1 MIPPAI
7 QKLIAL
13 KKLDQLSADD
23 QQRLDEWLASDSANT
38 QLLAQ
43 ILDAPGW
50 KADYQAIQQIRME
63 AAQEKLWSRIEQA
76 HQQEN
81 KVQPFWNWRRGIAIA
96 ASLLLFIST
105 ILLINKFNQPSI
117 VQGTD
122 QAVLRLADG
131 QELLLRKDQQELI
144 IADSLFYQ
152 DGESLHTQYP
162 ELEGQQLEIAVPVG
176 SDYTVRLADG
186 SRVKLNATSKLHFPA
201 RFSSLERRVQLEGEA
216 YFEITK
222 QKPEGKPVPFIIETK
237 KQQIKVLGT
246 TFNVSAYQ
254 NEGIETT
261 TLIEGKVEVAIPG
274 HPDRKQVLN
283 PGYQSR
289 VANEQLEV
297 REVDVYS
304 QVAWTQNQFVFAAEP
319 LASVFRKLGRWYNMS
334 YTFEDPALEK
344 LEIEGILPRFSSIEE
359 LLQLLEEN
367 GQAKFQVKGNNIHI
381 RKK

>member
-1 MIPPAI
+1 M
-7 QKLIAL
+7 
-13 KKLDQLSADD
+13 
-23 QQRLDEWLASDSANT
+23 
-38 QLLAQ
+38 
-43 ILDAPGW
+43 
-50 KADYQAIQQIRME
+50 
-63 AAQEKLWSRIEQA
+63 
-76 HQQEN
+76 
-81 KVQPFWNWRRGIAIA
+81 
-96 ASLLLFIST
+96 
-105 ILLINKFNQPSI
+105 
-117 VQGTD
+117 
-122 QAVLRLADG
+122 RLANG

-186 SRVKLNATSKLHFPA
+186 SRVKLNATSKLRFPA
-201 RFSSLERRVQLEGEA
+201 RFFQRWSAAFNWKEA

-237 KQQIKVLGT
+237 KQQITVLGT

-283 PGYQSR
+283 AGYQSR
-289 VANEQLEV
+289 VENQQLEV

-344 LEIEGILPRFSSIEE
+344 LEIEGILPRFLPLKSCCSC
-359 LLQLLEEN
+359 
-367 GQAKFQVKGNNIHI
+367 
-381 RKK
+381 